1 MRSAARHAPSLG
13 RCKLLLVAHLT
24 TQPLAERADEAAG
37 MLFLWDGRLIC
48 LPLLW
53 EEKVG
58 ASTCGVKQ
66 MGSRDQHVST
76 DASAQDTTRSN
87 VPRTLVEKVQL
98 LLTQKEDAPQ
108 HELRHALWV
117 CDGIRQG

>member
-1 MRSAARHAPSLG
+1 MHSAARHAPSLG

-58 ASTCGVKQ
+58 AST
-66 MGSRDQHVST
+66 
-76 DASAQDTTRSN
+76 
-87 VPRTLVEKVQL
+87 LVEKVQL